1 MSPTE
6 SPPDHATV
14 SQKSRP
20 MGVPGIV
27 IRFAVLVVLNIA
39 VAKLSPE
46 HRQWF
51 FAASAVVMLALLWS
65 MAKSKDFG
73 FKKVIRGGPPGSKKP

>member
-1 MSPTE
+1 
-6 SPPDHATV
+6 
-14 SQKSRP
+14 

-46 HRQWF
+46 HRNWF
-51 FAASAVVMLALLWS
+51 LVTSAVVMLALLWS
-65 MAKSKDFG
+65 MARSKNFG
-73 FKKVIRGGPPGSKKP
+73 FKKVIGGDSPGSKKP